1 MSTKCSI
8 PGSWLNSSVQ
18 KLVLAP
24 CVKQGVFKR
33 HIILSVKRLFWLYLA
48 QGARAGK
55 GFNKLHQEVQHH
67 HGVWGNSLDHS
78 QCTISIDKDIF
89 VDLLGEDGCNCMIFL
104 SSHNGLLVTNRNL
117 TKNFGILLLCKRR
130 QVVFTNFGNVH

>member
-67 HGVWGNSLDHS
+67 HGAWVNSLDHPQCSDKS
-78 QCTISIDKDIF
+78 QSFEKINFLI
-89 VDLLGEDGCNCMIFL
+89 LGGPKKLWCSREL
-104 SSHNGLLVTNRNL
+104 SSHPDGVRPLGVIHLTLFLLWIPVL
-117 TKNFGILLLCKRR
+117 CLCFLLS
-130 QVVFTNFGNVH
+130 